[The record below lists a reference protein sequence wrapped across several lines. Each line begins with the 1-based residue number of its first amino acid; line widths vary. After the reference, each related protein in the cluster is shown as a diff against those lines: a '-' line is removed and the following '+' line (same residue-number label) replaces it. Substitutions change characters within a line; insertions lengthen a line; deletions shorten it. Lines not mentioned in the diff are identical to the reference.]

1 MFKLKPLLEYVC
13 KEPINCLNI
22 IRGLKT
28 KGDYFN
34 RFGYTH
40 SQIYKGGLLPRPDPK
55 LNDDS
60 LPMPEYRPKDSWSV
74 KKATFGQNDYIDI
87 LGDGDVK
94 PVDLIRGPKWLIGFK
109 GNELQRI
116 TRQLKFEGKEIK
128 AKDPNKFHD
137 INKRVKYLMWR
148 YHKKFGGLKK

>member
-74 KKATFGQNDYIDI
+74 KKATFGQDRKS
-87 LGDGDVK
+87 V
-94 PVDLIRGPKWLIGFK
+94 V
-109 GNELQRI
+109 
-116 TRQLKFEGKEIK
+116 
-128 AKDPNKFHD
+128 
-137 INKRVKYLMWR
+137 
-148 YHKKFGGLKK
+148 